1 MTQNRTNY
9 LYKFT
14 GKVLKKRLAMASPTS
29 KYAGQS
35 YYVLTI
41 SEENHKRSLQVFP
54 SKLANPDI
62 WTTIEAGECFSSP
75 YDFYCRNQKGYY
87 YLIDWDKKP
96 KPSPE
101 PKESSY
107 DLN

>member
-14 GKVLKKRLAMASPTS
+14 GTIIKKRPAIASPTS

-41 SEENHKRSLQVFP
+41 LQADKTKKSLQVFP
-54 SKLANPDI
+54 SKLTNPQI
-62 WTTIEAGECFSSP
+62 
-75 YDFYCRNQKGYY
+75 
-87 YLIDWDKKP
+87 
-96 KPSPE
+96 
-101 PKESSY
+101 
-107 DLN
+107 

>member
-14 GKVLKKRLAMASPTS
+14 GKVLKKRLAIASGQS

-41 SEENHKRSLQVFP
+41 SENQSKKSLQVFP
-54 SKLANPDI
+54 SKLASQTI
-62 WTTIEAGECFSSP
+62 WTTIEAGECFGSN

-101 PKESSY
+101 PKESH